1 METRANYV
9 LIGIFTLAVI
19 ASAFGFVLWFSGGEK
34 AGSQRTYRIVFT
46 GSVSG
51 LLRGAPVLF
60 NGVRVG
66 DVTSIDFLPEDPS
79 HVSALVEVDGRV
91 PIRADTKARLESTG
105 LTGVAN
111 VALSGGTETSPPLQ
125 PGPRGA
131 PPTIIAERS
140 DIQDLIESARKISS
154 QASEFL
160 DKTNKLLAD
169 NSGGI
174 TASVKNIEKFSDAL
188 AANSDGLKDF
198 MASIGEVGKSI
209 KPLAA
214 KLETLS
220 GDADNVVKAVDPAK
234 VKTIVS
240 DFAEMS
246 AKLNAA
252 ADKVDTVLTN
262 LNGFLATGDNK
273 GVFTE
278 VAAAAKSIRKLAD
291 DVDVRWKDI
300 GANLARFSGSGLRE
314 YEALAVDG
322 RKTLGEINQAIRS
335 IEQNPQQF
343 IFGKKQQIPEF
354 TGAR

>member
-34 AGSQRTYRIVFT
+34 PGSQRTYRIVFT

-51 LLRGAPVLF
+51 LLRGATVLF
-60 NGVRVG
+60 NGVKVG
-66 DVTSIDFLPEDPS
+66 DVRSIDFLPEDPS
-79 HVSALVEVDGRV
+79 HVSALIEVDGRV

-111 VALSGGTETSPPLQ
+111 VALSGGTKTSPPLQ
-125 PGPRGA
+125 PGPGGG
-131 PPTIIAERS
+131 PSTIMAERS
-140 DIQDLIESARKISS
+140 DLQDLIENARKIAG

-160 DKTNKLLAD
+160 YKTNKLLDD
-169 NSGGI
+169 NKNSF
-174 TASVKNIEKFSDAL
+174 TASVKNVEKFSDAL

-198 MASIGEVGKSI
+198 MASIGDVGKSI
-209 KPLAA
+209 KPLTA

-220 GDADNVVKAVDPAK
+220 SDADNVVKAVDPAQ
-234 VKTIVS
+234 VKTMVTNFS
-240 DFAEMS
+240 AMS
-246 AKLNAA
+246 VKLNAA
-252 ADKVDTVLTN
+252 ADKVDGVLTN
-262 LNGFLATGDNK
+262 LNSFLATGDNK

-278 VAAAAKSIRKLAD
+278 VAATAKSIRKLAD
-291 DVDVRWKDI
+291 DVDAKWKEI
-300 GANLARFSGSGLRE
+300 GPNLVRFSGSGLRE

-322 RKTLGEINQAIRS
+322 RKTLGELNQAIRS

-343 IFGKKQQIPEF
+343 IFGKRQQFPEYS
-354 TGAR
+354 GSR